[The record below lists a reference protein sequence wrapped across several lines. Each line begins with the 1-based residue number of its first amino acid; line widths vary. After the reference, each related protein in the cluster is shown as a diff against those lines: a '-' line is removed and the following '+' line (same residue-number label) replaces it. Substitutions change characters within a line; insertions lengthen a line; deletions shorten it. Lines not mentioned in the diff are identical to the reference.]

1 MRVTT
6 LLSLDDEGNLIGTTE
21 GGGRSVR
28 EMDSKSGKSWLFI
41 LGRGPAGCDRVFAV
55 GTNANKVASRALGGI
70 FSGGRASEMEI
81 PDKER
86 IAMPKFMV
94 THTLPPKGISRD
106 QFCQISIA
114 TQQDPNVKCH
124 ESFANL
130 TEGKAFCYWDAPRP
144 EELEAWF
151 SKMNVPYDTI
161 TRLEHIAEGAD
172 VKDV

>member
-1 MRVTT
+1 MAFEPEQRTCG
-6 LLSLDDEGNLIGTTE
+6 DD
-21 GGGRSVR
+21 
-28 EMDSKSGKSWLFI
+28 K
-41 LGRGPAGCDRVFAV
+41 VFAV

-70 FSGGRASEMEI
+70 FSGGWASEMEI

-114 TQQDPNVKCH
+114 TQQDPNVKCY